1 MDEQDKKIN
10 VGSFFERNDS
20 IDKVASAALPNSNPA
35 IATIGAN
42 KLLIESLQ
50 TSIEAMQTQ
59 IRNIANYIVIEHKLQ
74 RDEREDRL
82 LEEQDAKQKQE
93 MKERALGLQGAKGL
107 MGDKGAKGQPGEF
120 GQEGGGGSFLG
131 GLFKA
136 LATGATLIGAAKLLG
151 PVLLPMLTKGI
162 FTKLIPA
169 LGKGLTLGFGK
180 LGGVIVKG
188 LSGSLGKLPI
198 IGKAIAGLGSKLI
211 GGIGSVA
218 KTILGSIATA
228 IGFGALT
235 GGSVKASES
244 NMSFES
250 GEKGGSDEGL
260 SGGSAKGGLTGSSVK
275 ASESNMSFRSD
286 EEGGNDEGLVESD
299 KFTMKS
305 SATLKK
311 GKVVSGDMSQ
321 EDAERNIKKLKL
333 QDEEFDAIQS
343 YGFNSPE
350 HNEIKKKMMILNG
363 VPEEAIY
370 TDKEGKLRTKGYS
383 TYGGE
388 TTVSDDTKK
397 KPRSMASRLLGGI
410 DALSGNLLDL
420 DRKGGETFGGGRV
433 LGGVLDAVT
442 GNRFDFD
449 KKNDSV
455 QADDLTFKN
464 INQLKSSVANNSAAI
479 QSITSPSSLNGGRT
493 NSPVLVQNS
502 KPQVTYTEI
511 KTTNPAI
518 PFINTLGN
526 QYLSLSP
533 HTNKLPPEIARM
545 IQ

>member
-59 IRNIANYIVIEHKLQ
+59 IRNIANYIVIENKLQ
-74 RDEREDRL
+74 KDEREDRL

-131 GLFKA
+131 GLLKA
-136 LATGATLIGAAKLLG
+136 LTIGGTLIGAAKLLG
-151 PVLLPMLTKGI
+151 PVLLPMLSKGI

-169 LGKGLTLGFGK
+169 LGKGLSLGFGK
-180 LGGVIVKG
+180 LGGVIAKG
-188 LSGSLGKLPI
+188 LTGSLGKLPI
-198 IGKAIAGLGSKLI
+198 VGKAIVGLGSKLI

-218 KTILGSIATA
+218 KTILGSIVGA
-228 IGFGALT
+228 IGISGLA

-244 NMSFES
+244 NMSFGS
-250 GEKGGSDEGL
+250 G
-260 SGGSAKGGLTGSSVK
+260 
-275 ASESNMSFRSD
+275 
-286 EEGGNDEGLVESD
+286 EEGGSDEGLVESD
-299 KFTMKS
+299 TFTMKS
-305 SATLKK
+305 SATLEK

-333 QDEEFDAIQS
+333 KDEEFNAIQS

-350 HNEIKKKMMILNG
+350 HNEIKKKIMILNG

-442 GNRFDFD
+442 GNLLDLDKKGGETFGGGRVLGGVLDAVTGNRFDFD

-464 INQLKSSVANNSAAI
+464 INQLQSSVASNSAAI

-511 KTTNPAI
+511 KTTKPAI

>member
-1 MDEQDKKIN
+1 MDEEGKKIN
-10 VGSFFERNDS
+10 LGSFFERTDS
-20 IDKVASAALPNSNPA
+20 IDRVASSALSKSTSAMNA
-35 IATIGAN
+35 VGAN

-50 TSIEAMQTQ
+50 TSIETMQTQ
-59 IRNIANYIVIEHKLQ
+59 IRDIANYIIIDRKFE
-74 RDEREDRL
+74 RDQREDKL

-93 MKERALGLQGAKGL
+93 MTDKALGLQGLK
-107 MGDKGAKGQPGEF
+107 GDKGSKGSKGQPGEF

-131 GLFKA
+131 GLIKA
-136 LATGATLIGAAKLLG
+136 LALGGTLIASVKLLG
-151 PVLLPMLTKGI
+151 PVLLPLLTKGI

-180 LGGVIVKG
+180 LGGVIAKG
-188 LSGSLGKLPI
+188 LTGSLGKLPI
-198 IGKAIAGLGSKLI
+198 IGKAIGGLTSKLI

-218 KTILGSIATA
+218 KTILGTIATA
-228 IGFGALT
+228 IGLGAI

-244 NMSFES
+244 NMSFS
-250 GEKGGSDEGL
+250 PDSEGD
-260 SGGSAKGGLTGSSVK
+260 KDDTFTVK
-275 ASESNMSFRSD
+275 SNAVL
-286 EEGGNDEGLVESD
+286 E
-299 KFTMKS
+299 
-305 SATLKK
+305 K
-311 GKVVSGDMSQ
+311 GKVVSGNMSQ
-321 EDAERNIKKLKL
+321 ADADRNIKKLEL
-333 QDEEFDAIQS
+333 ESQENDAIQAF
-343 YGFNSPE
+343 GFHSPE
-350 HNEIKKKMMILNG
+350 HNEVKKKIMILDG
-363 VPEEAIY
+363 IPEEAIY
-370 TDKEGKLRTKGYS
+370 TDEKGKLKTKGYS

-397 KPRSMASRLLGGI
+397 KTRSMSSKLFGGI

-420 DRKGGETFGGGRV
+420 DKKGGETFGRGRV
-433 LGGVLDAVT
+433 LGGILDAVT
-442 GNRFDFD
+442 FNKFDFD

-455 QADDLTFKN
+455 EADDLTFKDF
-464 INQLKSSVANNSAAI
+464 NQLKSSVSTNSAAI
-479 QSITSPSSLNGGRT
+479 QTITSSSTQNIKNT

-511 KTTNPAI
+511 KTTKPNI